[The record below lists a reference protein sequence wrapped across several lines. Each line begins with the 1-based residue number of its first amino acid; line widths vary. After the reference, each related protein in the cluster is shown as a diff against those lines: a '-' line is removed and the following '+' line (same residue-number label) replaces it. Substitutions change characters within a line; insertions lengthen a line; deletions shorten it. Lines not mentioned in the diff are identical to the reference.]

1 MKSIVFATMK
11 YNSTVY
17 IAMNYKILSLFFLIL
32 CSYGSFAQ
40 NKYEREY
47 RIRKDQFPT
56 DAKNLLDA
64 NISGVKR
71 LKFYKETD
79 STKNSYEAKFKKD
92 KLWYSIEFDVNGLLE
107 DIEITIAPLDI
118 PSDVLA
124 QITTYFD
131 ESFKSHR
138 VKKIQQQYLATPSE
152 DIKTT
157 FRNAFQNLLL
167 PSINYEIIV
176 SGKEDKSYV
185 EYEVLFDA
193 AGTFINRRKRLPP
206 NYDHVLY

>member
-1 MKSIVFATMK
+1 
-11 YNSTVY
+11 
-17 IAMNYKILSLFFLIL
+17 MNYKVFSFLFILLYSL
-32 CSYGSFAQ
+32 GSFAQ

-47 RIRKDQFPT
+47 RIRKDQFPPN
-56 DAKNLLDA
+56 AKALLDD
-64 NISGVKR
+64 NVTGVKR

-79 STKNSYEAKFKKD
+79 STKSSYEAKFKKD
-92 KLWYSIEFDVNGLLE
+92 RLWYSMEFDVSGALE
-107 DIEITIAPLDI
+107 DIEITIEPVDI
-118 PSDVLA
+118 PSDALV
-124 QITTYFD
+124 QITKYFD
-131 ESFKSHR
+131 ASFKSHR
-138 VKKIQQQYLATPSE
+138 VKKIQQQYLHTP
-152 DIKTT
+152 DDAIKTT

-193 AGTFINRRKRLPP
+193 EGTFVNKRKRLPP

>member
-1 MKSIVFATMK
+1 MNTNTICFLFIILYSFGSI
-11 YNSTVY
+11 
-17 IAMNYKILSLFFLIL
+17 
-32 CSYGSFAQ
+32 AQ

-56 DAKNLLDA
+56 DAKTLLDE
-64 NISGVKR
+64 NITGIKR

-79 STKNSYEAKFKKD
+79 SAKTSFEAKFKKD
-92 KLWYSIEFDVNGLLE
+92 RLWYSVEFDVSGVLE
-107 DIEITIAPLDI
+107 DIEITIKPLDI

-124 QITTYFD
+124 KITTYFD
-131 ESFKSHR
+131 ESFKSYR

-157 FRNAFQNLLL
+157 FRNAFQNLIL

-176 SGKEDKSYV
+176 SGKEEKSYV
-185 EYEVLFDA
+185 EYEALFNA
-193 AGTFINRRKRLPP
+193 EGTFISRRKRLPP